1 MIGRNSGLERRLMR
15 LVALACAAGFVVA
28 CNADS
33 ARPVGEVAVHNDS
46 EQPVR
51 VEIDRPNGRPWGLF
65 GPQRDV
71 TWVPP
76 WRAGLCPAAA
86 IGLIAQGPGDD
97 LAQSSVTL
105 SGPSVAQPTTF
116 PGGATRIETGGLS
129 VVVDP
134 SGQIQIQAAEPSL
147 SPGCA
152 AYPLATG
159 P

>member
-1 MIGRNSGLERRLMR
+1 MIGGYSRFGRRLKS
-15 LVALACAAGFVVA
+15 LVALACATGFVVA

-33 ARPVGEVAVHNDS
+33 ARPVGEVAVRNDS
-46 EQPVR
+46 AQSVR
-51 VEIDRPNGRPWGLF
+51 VEIDRPNGWPWGLL

-71 TWVPP
+71 TWVPT
-76 WRAGLCPAAA
+76 WQAGLCPAAV

-105 SGPSVAQPTTF
+105 SGPAVAQPTTF
-116 PGGATRIETGGLS
+116 PGDATRIETGGLTIT
-129 VVVDP
+129 VNPAETVQV
-134 SGQIQIQAAEPSL
+134 QAAEPTL

-152 AYPLATG
+152 AYPLASG